1 MYTLRFLSVVL
12 FTLVLL
18 IFNVSCAEVSKQ
30 AECEKRVIVHFLQ
43 PVTNE
48 QGLEIVRSVLAQP
61 IKKGLQVNFRIQVDG
76 QTAAYSLSAAG
87 CASVEQAIETLRQ
100 ATGSRIRLLE
110 LDAPMRIMR

>member
-1 MYTLRFLSVVL
+1 MGMLRF
-12 FTLVLL
+12 FGVLL
-18 IFNVSCAEVSKQ
+18 FVTGLVVFNASCVVAPRQ

-76 QTAAYSLSAAG
+76 RTAAYSLSAAG
-87 CASVEQAIETLRQ
+87 CASADQAIETLRQ

>member
-1 MYTLRFLSVVL
+1 MGMLRF
-12 FTLVLL
+12 FGVLL
-18 IFNVSCAEVSKQ
+18 FVTGLVVFNASCAVAPRQ
-30 AECEKRVIVHFLQ
+30 AECEKRVIVHVLQ

-110 LDAPMRIMR
+110 LDAPMRITR